1 MLLSDGTIKEYLAS
15 GKIKID
21 PLDLEEQL
29 QPASID
35 LKLGD
40 TFGFIKSSSI
50 DFREEVE
57 YDFVQQNEIWIQPLQ
72 FVLATTK
79 EYVEVDND
87 ITGFL
92 EGRSSVGRAGLFIHN
107 AGLIDAGY
115 PGEITLELFNCG
127 PAPILLTKDQ
137 RICQIVFYQMDKEAE
152 KPYNGKYMHQRGA
165 TGSRIYLDHLK

>member
-1 MLLSDGTIKEYLAS
+1 MLLSDKTIKEYLES
-15 GKIKID
+15 GSILID
-21 PLDLEEQL
+21 PLDIDEQI
-29 QPASID
+29 QPASVD

-40 TFGFIKSSSI
+40 TFGFIKSPTI

-57 YDFVQQNEIWIQPLQ
+57 YDFIQKDEIWIHPMQ

-79 EYVEVDND
+79 EYVGLAND

-92 EGRSSVGRAGLFIHN
+92 EGRSSVGRTGLFIHN
-107 AGLIDAGY
+107 AGLIDAGFE
-115 PGEITLELFNCG
+115 GMITLELFNCG

-137 RICQIVFYQMDKEAE
+137 RICQITFYQMDEEAE
-152 KPYNGKYMHQRGA
+152 NPYKGKYQGQRGA